1 VSLNANEAIKVRIR
15 FSRSGDARFVSHL
28 DQLRSLARAVN
39 RSGVPVWNTEGFNP
53 HPHLV
58 FANPLSVGFT
68 ADSEIMDI
76 RLVEPMEMDE
86 VKRRLNDAMPP
97 FYAVTDAYIR
107 ETKPVD
113 IAYALY
119 KITMTAENMTAK
131 QLYDG
136 VKAML
141 ERDEIWVEKSAK
153 RSTAETNIRPMIK
166 TYELNVDGSDLKIE
180 TVLSASSTEFLNP
193 TYLFRAMERYIKDFE
208 LDYSSICRS
217 TFYTADM
224 KEFK

>member
-1 VSLNANEAIKVRIR
+1 
-15 FSRSGDARFVSHL
+15 
-28 DQLRSLARAVN
+28 
-39 RSGVPVWNTEGFNP
+39 
-53 HPHLV
+53 
-58 FANPLSVGFT
+58 
-68 ADSEIMDI
+68 
-76 RLVEPMEMDE
+76 MEMDE

-153 RSTAETNIRPMIK
+153 RSTAQRMQ
-166 TYELNVDGSDLKIE
+166 
-180 TVLSASSTEFLNP
+180 SSSGTPRRF
-193 TYLFRAMERYIKDFE
+193 I
-208 LDYSSICRS
+208 S
-217 TFYTADM
+217 
-224 KEFK
+224 